1 VVVSDVLAR
10 KPRRGATAT
19 LSLVAVGLLAVALP
33 AWAAWSFWSH
43 DHEMRTDWAI
53 TGPPCPVA
61 RHSWR
66 EVALSRRAREFDY
79 KPMHLAH
86 LFGGADCAA
95 VPEGG
100 LFSKRAYQVCQFTA
114 PAMLLVTAGG
124 RTWAFEPGYGR
135 RATVTLRD
143 GKATCVLAGWFTL

>member
-19 LSLVAVGLLAVALP
+19 LSLASAILLALAVP
-33 AWAAWSFWSH
+33 TWAAWSFWSR
-43 DHEMRTDWAI
+43 DHEMRTAWNI
-53 TGPPCPVA
+53 SGPPCPA
-61 RHSWR
+61 ATHSWR
-66 EVALSRRAREFDY
+66 DVALSRRAHEFDY

-114 PAMLLVTAGG
+114 PAMLLVTAGQ

-135 RATVTLRD
+135 PATVRLKD
-143 GKATCVLAGWFTL
+143 GEVRCVLGGWFRL